1 MKNSSRLVAEIERN
15 RSRSSSGWLAFADS
29 SNTLRLNS
37 SHDNSRLM
45 NRSGEDNKGGGSS
58 FAAATAVDD
67 ECCFFV
73 ATAGA
78 KRSLRFPSR
87 NIDPI
92 PARRKRAGAPCSR
105 PQAGGERVDASK
117 LGREEYIT
125 SHSSCFAS
133 AARPMSRAKLN
144 GVLTR

>member
-15 RSRSSSGWLAFADS
+15 RSRSSNGWLAFADS

-78 KRSLRFPSR
+78 KRNLRFRQEILIQSR
-87 NIDPI
+87 RAASVRERPVQGRRQEANASMRQILDGKNIHLITVILPL
-92 PARRKRAGAPCSR
+92 RRALCR
-105 PQAGGERVDASK
+105 
-117 LGREEYIT
+117 GR
-125 SHSSCFAS
+125 
-133 AARPMSRAKLN
+133 N
-144 GVLTR
+144 